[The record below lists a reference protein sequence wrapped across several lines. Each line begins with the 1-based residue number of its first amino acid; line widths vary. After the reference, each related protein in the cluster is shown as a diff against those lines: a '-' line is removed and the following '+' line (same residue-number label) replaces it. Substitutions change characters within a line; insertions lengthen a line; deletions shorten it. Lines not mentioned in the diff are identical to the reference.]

1 MRGLYYYRYR
11 ALRLIR
17 RTHNKEQLLEACQL
31 SSRNKGRD
39 HHFGIQQG
47 STLGPLVFLPY
58 INDLPNCSKKLSFRI
73 FADDTNMVFKCD
85 NLHHL
90 ESIMNEKL
98 NSVFKYFNI
107 NKLAK
112 ILIKAGFFM
121 IADDQGLQIADCKE
135 SCFHII
141 ADDRERSQ
149 SRLLPTFRSAE
160 VSKLQV
166 LCACGKIASKQHS
179 LATKSSQVFQLAFLI
194 SNLCLMDC
202 VQYVD

>member
-1 MRGLYYYRYR
+1 
-11 ALRLIR
+11 
-17 RTHNKEQLLEACQL
+17 
-31 SSRNKGRD
+31 
-39 HHFGIQQG
+39 
-47 STLGPLVFLPY
+47 
-58 INDLPNCSKKLSFRI
+58 
-73 FADDTNMVFKCD
+73 MVFKCD

-202 VQYVD
+202 VQYVDWAIADFEILLALHLAPIQKVVLSIISIWPHNRNWSQKIEHFRGCNLQFVL

>member
-1 MRGLYYYRYR
+1 MLYNRDQLWVLYCSY
-11 ALRLIR
+11 LISI
-17 RTHNKEQLLEACQL
+17 TYPIAQKNYPSVYLLM
-31 SSRNKGRD
+31 
-39 HHFGIQQG
+39 IQ
-47 STLGPLVFLPY
+47 
-58 INDLPNCSKKLSFRI
+58 N
-73 FADDTNMVFKCD
+73 NMVFECD